1 VSETIFP
8 SGSGRN
14 GGLALSQ
21 CGWPIQGRRH
31 LEPSAKPV
39 NLKPALKD
47 HQGKLVEKELPF
59 SIHLP
64 RPNFPTAGQPVL
76 RHQRPIG
83 ADAVELLVVG
93 IKKAR
98 GTHARNRKVT
108 IVRPRRILIQDGA
121 VLHRVKPRGLA
132 VPGELVVIGRENIA
146 PERGDAQHIRRVVR
160 IGAGEVFSQLLL
172 QPEKQIPNWRRDGD
186 AARAVGGR
194 DSVNARRPASARE
207 IAVLLQGVA
216 ARVRPRNDDAVA
228 GMGDGQVGQSRRLHH
243 GNETPETAGQRVT
256 AASQRPA
263 GIVLADGAAD
273 RIDAA
278 SAGAAATGDFIPVN
292 GIALRVRHPRDSEQ
306 QRCTPASDV
315 HASKGFH
322 N

>member
-1 VSETIFP
+1 MPVRRIIGTGFTA
-8 SGSGRN
+8 GTGRRERN
-14 GGLALSQ
+14 DFSIREWPEWWLGIEPMWLAHS
-21 CGWPIQGRRH
+21 GRRH

-47 HQGKLVEKELPF
+47 RQGKLVEKELPF

-64 RPNFPTAGQPVL
+64 RPSFPTAGQPVL

-98 GTHARNRKVT
+98 GTHARNRKVST
-108 IVRPRRILIQDGA
+108 VRPRRILIQGGA

-146 PERGDAQHIRRVVR
+146 PERGDAQHVRRVVR

-172 QPEKQIPNWRRDGD
+172 QPEKQVPRRRRDGD
-186 AARAVGGR
+186 AARSVGGR
-194 DSVNARRPASARE
+194 DSVNARRPASARK

-228 GMGDGQVGQSRRLHH
+228 SMGDGQVGQSRRLHD
-243 GNETPETAGQRVT
+243 GNKTPETAGQRIT
-256 AASQRPA
+256 AAGHGAA
-263 GIVLADGAAD
+263 GIRLTDGAAD
-273 RIDAA
+273 LVGAA
-278 SAGAAATGDFIPVN
+278 RAGAAAAGNFIPVH
-292 GIALRVRHPRDSEQ
+292 GVALP
-306 QRCTPASDV
+306 QRPKAE
-315 HASKGFH
+315 G
-322 N
+322 